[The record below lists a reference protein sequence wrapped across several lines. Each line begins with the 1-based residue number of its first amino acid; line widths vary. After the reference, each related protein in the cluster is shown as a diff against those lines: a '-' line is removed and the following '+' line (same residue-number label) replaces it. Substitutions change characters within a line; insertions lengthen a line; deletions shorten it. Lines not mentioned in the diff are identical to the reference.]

1 MSESRGFGAFL
12 ATRNRLANC
21 LTDVAGVL
29 GGIGGGA
36 ERARQLG
43 DARANLEQ
51 DAFRL
56 MIVGEF
62 KRGKSTLVN
71 SLLGRD
77 VLPARVAPCTAI
89 ITEVRYAD
97 SPKAVLHYNDLK
109 KKPAVVGVDDL
120 KKYVVIEVDDDSDDD
135 ASGRISQSPY
145 SMMELHYPL
154 PLCKNN
160 VQIVDS
166 PGLNEH
172 KTRTK
177 VALDFLSKADALV
190 LVLSVKQALSAS
202 ERSFIDDQL
211 SGRNLR
217 HVFFVWNH
225 FDEIVDSPDD
235 IDDIR
240 RISKKYLDP
249 RVGNNPRVFYV
260 SARTAL
266 VGKKKGDPAA
276 VERSGIVPFEAA
288 LERFLSTERGRV
300 KLLTP
305 LRMAE
310 TAVREAVTELIPRSE
325 AMLAQPLDKLLKAYE
340 EQRPR
345 LEELERRRER
355 ILRSVERRR
364 DALIREAT
372 ASYQRF
378 VSDVELG
385 IRDEVNKVDVGAWDA
400 LLSRK
405 AAHDKIAKH
414 LQEWQE
420 ARCKEWQNGDLG
432 RVFEAHSKELEA
444 DVEAQ
449 ARDFLSNV
457 DDVRKALTPTVVN
470 VSASDE
476 QDISAAN
483 RVLAAVGG
491 FFVGGVGS
499 AIEGASMGFKGMA
512 KGLALNIA
520 VSAGLIV
527 AGFGL
532 PVVLPALAAI
542 GIARTVMGTKSSVDK
557 MKEQAIN
564 NLVGE
569 LRKNA
574 PETSARLT
582 SQVTGEF
589 EKLISSLDASL
600 RIHIDQLAGQVQEI
614 LKEKKQGE
622 ARMKAEQERLAS
634 ARQSLTAAAKQLEA
648 IRNEIDTPAEA

>member
-1 MSESRGFGAFL
+1 MNDTRGFDAFL
-12 ATRNRLANC
+12 ATRQRLADC
-21 LTDVAGVL
+21 LSQVATVL
-29 GGIGGGA
+29 GSVGGGG

-43 DARANLEQ
+43 DARNNLMQ

-56 MIVGEF
+56 MVVGEF

-89 ITEVRYAD
+89 ITEVRYAEE
-97 SPKAVLHYNDLK
+97 PRAVLHYHDRSK
-109 KKPAVVGVDDL
+109 EPVVVGVDEL
-120 KKYVVIEVDDDSDDD
+120 RKYVVIDESDDGD
-135 ASGRISQSPY
+135 DNASDQISQSPY
-145 SMMELHYPL
+145 SLMELHYPL
-154 PLCKNN
+154 ALCKNN

-190 LVLSVKQALSAS
+190 LVLSCQQALSQS
-202 ERSFIDDQL
+202 ELAFIDDQL
-211 SGRNLR
+211 GGRNLR
-217 HVFFVWNH
+217 HVFFIWNH
-225 FDEIVDSPDD
+225 FDAIIDSPDD

-240 RISKKYLDP
+240 KRSKKYLEP
-249 RVGNNPRVFYV
+249 RVGTNARIFYV

-266 VGKKKGDPAA
+266 LGKKNGDRAA
-276 VERSGIVPFEAA
+276 VERSGLPPFEAA
-288 LERFLSTERGRV
+288 LERFLAIDRGRV

-345 LEELERRRER
+345 LEEVEAQRER
-355 ILRSVERRR
+355 LLRSVERRR
-364 DALIREAT
+364 DALIREAS

-378 VSDVELG
+378 VSDAELG
-385 IRDEVNKVDVGAWDA
+385 IRAEVASVDVGTWDA
-400 LLSRK
+400 IVSRR
-405 AAHDKIAKH
+405 AANQQIASH
-414 LQEWQE
+414 LQGWLE
-420 ARCKEWQNGDLG
+420 ARSKAWQDGDLA
-432 RVFEAHSKELEA
+432 RVFDAHAKDLEA
-444 DVEAQ
+444 DIEAQ
-449 ARDFLSNV
+449 SREFLANIDNV
-457 DDVRKALTPTVVN
+457 RRALAPSVAVV
-470 VSASDE
+470 SGE
-476 QDISAAN
+476 QDVSNAN

-491 FFVGGVGS
+491 FFVGGIGS

-520 VSAGLIV
+520 VAAGLIV

-532 PVVLPALAAI
+532 PVVLPVLAAV
-542 GIARTVMGTKSSVDK
+542 GIARTLMGTKGTVDR
-557 MKEQAIN
+557 MRDEVAT

-574 PETSARLT
+574 PEAAARIT
-582 SQVTGEF
+582 SQITEEF
-589 EKLISSLDASL
+589 GKLHGHLDASL
-600 RIHIDQLAGQVQEI
+600 RIHIDEVAGQVQSI
-614 LKEKKQGE
+614 LKEKQRGE
-622 ARMKAEQERLAS
+622 AHMKAENQRLGA
-634 ARQSLTAAAKQLEA
+634 ARQSLIAVAKQLEA
-648 IRNEIDTPAEA
+648 IRNEIDNPEGT